1 MKIMRFIRWTTFLM
15 AAAALLLGITRV
27 ASASTPSSSTGWVRL
42 AHLSPNTPAVDVYLY
57 SFGNPSAE
65 LVLHHVSYGTVSPYE
80 ALAAGEYTVAMRD
93 AGAAATTKP
102 VLSASLTVAP
112 GGAYTV
118 AGLGPESGLR
128 LEVLQDQLTA
138 PPGKAAVRFIQASLQ
153 QHAVTVTWGGKPTVT
168 NLTFGSVSS
177 YQAVSPATATLHVA
191 GESESVSST
200 ITLAAGTVHTVV
212 VLDGPKG
219 LVLDNL
225 LDAAGSDAT
234 PAGAA
239 ATGLGGTAPR
249 VPSPLPWL
257 SLIAAGLLLTM
268 VGGLGVRLVPRQRGR
283 HAR

>member
-1 MKIMRFIRWTTFLM
+1 VKIMRFIRWTAFVM
-15 AAAALLLGITRV
+15 AAAALALGIPKI
-27 ASASTPSSSTGWVRL
+27 ASASTTSSSTGWVRL

-57 SFGNPSAE
+57 SFGDPSAE
-65 LVLHHVSYGTVSPYE
+65 LVLHHVGYGVVSPYE
-80 ALAAGEYTVAMRD
+80 ALAAGEYTVAMRA

-138 PPGKAAVRFIQASLQ
+138 PPGEVSVRFIQASLQ
-153 QHAVTVTWGGKPTVT
+153 QHEVTVTWNGKPTVT
-168 NLTFGSVSS
+168 NLAFGSVSS

-191 GESESVSST
+191 GESESANST

-212 VLDGPKG
+212 VLDGSKG

-225 LDAAGSDAT
+225 LAAAGSGAV

-239 ATGLGGTAPR
+239 ATGFGGTAPR

-257 SLIAAGLLLTM
+257 YLIGAGLLLAM
-268 VGGLGVRLVPRQRGR
+268 AGGFGVRLMPRQRGG

>member
-1 MKIMRFIRWTTFLM
+1 M
-15 AAAALLLGITRV
+15 AAVALLLGITRV
-27 ASASTPSSSTGWVRL
+27 ASAATTSSTTGWVRL

-65 LVLHHVSYGTVSPYE
+65 QVLHHVGYGVVSPYE
-80 ALAAGEYTVAMRD
+80 ALAAGEYTVAMRA

-102 VLSASLTVAP
+102 VLSANLTVAP

-118 AGLGPESGLR
+118 AGLGPASGLR
-128 LEVLQDQLTA
+128 LEVLHDQLTA
-138 PPGKAAVRFIQASLQ
+138 PAGKASVRFIQASLQ
-153 QHAVTVTWGGKPTVT
+153 QHQVTVTWDGMPTVT
-168 NLTFGSVSS
+168 NLTFGSVST
-177 YQAVSPATATLHVA
+177 YQAVSPATATLRVA
-191 GESESVSST
+191 GESAFANST
-200 ITLAAGTVHTVV
+200 ITLTAGTVHTIV

-219 LVLDNL
+219 LVLDDL

-257 SLIAAGLLLTM
+257 SLIAAGLLLTT

>member
-1 MKIMRFIRWTTFLM
+1 MV
-15 AAAALLLGITRV
+15 AAALLLGITRV
-27 ASASTPSSSTGWVRL
+27 ASASTTSSSTGWVRL

-57 SFGNPSAE
+57 SFGDPSAE

-80 ALAAGEYTVAMRD
+80 ALSAGEYTVAMRG

-168 NLTFGSVSS
+168 NLTFGSVST

-191 GESESVSST
+191 GESESVNST

-239 ATGLGGTAPR
+239 ATGLGGTASR

-257 SLIAAGLLLTM
+257 YLIAAGLLLTV